1 MIRRMDMTA
10 SSLLPWQFPEL
21 DAPSRFAPMPPP
33 AADETEDVAAARS
46 EMSAAAPA
54 DANGGGADASSI
66 DAIVAAEI
74 AKGYAEGLQRGLAE
88 GREQGY
94 AEGFAAG
101 SHAAERSLAREAR
114 RLAALLERLREPMP
128 ALEKAIEEAVV
139 SLALEIA
146 RCVIGSEISRSRA
159 SLVRLLRETL
169 AQAPIEMGAL
179 EVVLNPADLDLVRA
193 LAPEIESEGTVL
205 VGDAAVEAG
214 GCIIIGR
221 GEAKDVRWHPRLR
234 DGVSQIDLTLAAR
247 WRNIML
253 RLFDDEEE

>member
-1 MIRRMDMTA
+1 M
-10 SSLLPWQFPEL
+10 
-21 DAPSRFAPMPPP
+21 
-33 AADETEDVAAARS
+33 
-46 EMSAAAPA
+46 
-54 DANGGGADASSI
+54 
-66 DAIVAAEI
+66 
-74 AKGYAEGLQRGLAE
+74 
-88 GREQGY
+88 
-94 AEGFAAG
+94 
-101 SHAAERSLAREAR
+101 
-114 RLAALLERLREPMP
+114 
-128 ALEKAIEEAVV
+128 
-139 SLALEIA
+139 ALEIA

-205 VGDAAVEAG
+205 VGDAAIEAG
-214 GCIIIGR
+214 GCVIIGR

-234 DGVSQIDLTLAAR
+234 DGVSQIDLSLAAR